1 MTKTNLFLIG
11 AAKAGTTALSEMLGT
26 HPEISPLAIKE
37 PGHFCDDIYA
47 EGFSASYQKMLRW
60 DEAQYFKTDVLD
72 QRHMAFVR
80 GRENYDRLV
89 SKAAEASYILD
100 ASSAYLPSVS
110 AAENIAGYNSE
121 AKIIVSLRNPATRA
135 YSHYNMARK
144 YGKEQ
149 RSFLDAIKAE
159 GALGKVRWGWDE
171 CYLELGDYAAQ
182 LERWLKHFPKDNIHV
197 VWQDELLAEPAATL
211 QSISKFLGLKEDLK
225 PLVEEK
231 HGAEVPKN
239 KAVGKVLGGIGP
251 AVASVLPEKIKA
263 SVKNIV
269 LAKPEDMEEAAR
281 SFLLRYFAP
290 SIEALEILLEKDLT
304 HWK

>member
-11 AAKAGTTALSEMLGT
+11 AAKAGTTALAEMLGN
-26 HPEISPLAIKE
+26 HSEISPLAIKE
-37 PGHFCDDIYA
+37 PGHFCDDIFA
-47 EGFSASYQKMLRW
+47 EGFSAGYQKMLRW
-60 DEAQYFKTDVLD
+60 DEAQYFEADALD
-72 QRHMAFVR
+72 QRHMAFVQ

-89 SKAAEASYILD
+89 AGAGEATYILD
-100 ASSAYLPSVS
+100 ASTAYLPSVS
-110 AAENIAGYNSE
+110 AAANIADYNPE
-121 AKIIVSLRNPATRA
+121 AKIIVSLRNPLTRA
-135 YSHYNMARK
+135 YSHFNMARK

-149 RSFLDAIKAE
+149 RSFFDAIKAE
-159 GALGKVRWGWDE
+159 GTLEKARWGWDE
-171 CYLELGDYAAQ
+171 CYLELGMYAPQ

-211 QSISKFLGLKEDLK
+211 QGISKFLGLTEELK
-225 PLVEEK
+225 PLAEEK

-239 KAVGKVLGGIGP
+239 KAVSKVLGGIGP

-269 LAKPEDMEEAAR
+269 LAKPEGMEEAAR

-290 SIEALEILLEKDLT
+290 SIEALEKLLEKDLT

>member
-1 MTKTNLFLIG
+1 MTRTNLFLIG
-11 AAKAGTTALSEMLGT
+11 AAKAGTTALAEMLGN
-26 HPEISPLAIKE
+26 HPQISPLAIKE

-60 DEAQYFKTDVLD
+60 DEAHYFKGDALD

-89 SKAAEASYILD
+89 SEASEAQYILD
-100 ASSAYLPSVS
+100 ASTAYLPSLS
-110 AAENIAGYNSE
+110 AAENIASYNSE

-159 GALGKVRWGWDE
+159 GALEKARWGWDE
-171 CYLELGDYAAQ
+171 CYLELGDYAPQ
-182 LERWLKHFPKDNIHV
+182 LERWLKHFSMDQIHV

-211 QSISKFLGLKEDLK
+211 KGITKFLGLKEELK
-225 PLVEEK
+225 PLAEEK

-251 AVASVLPEKIKA
+251 AVASILPEKIKA

-269 LAKPEDMEEAAR
+269 LAKPEGMEEAAR

-290 SIEALEILLEKDLT
+290 SIEALEKLLEKDLT

>member
-11 AAKAGTTALSEMLGT
+11 AAKAGTTALAEMLGN
-26 HPEISPLAIKE
+26 HPQISPLAIKE

-60 DEAQYFKTDVLD
+60 DEAQYFKADALD

-89 SKAAEASYILD
+89 SEAADAQYILD
-100 ASSAYLPSVS
+100 ASTAYLPSVN

-149 RSFLDAIKAE
+149 RSFLEAIKAE
-159 GALGKVRWGWDE
+159 GALERARWGWDE
-171 CYLELGDYAAQ
+171 CYLELGDYAPQ
-182 LERWLKHFPKDNIHV
+182 LERWLKHFSMDQIHV

-211 QSISKFLGLKEDLK
+211 QGISKFLGLKEELK
-225 PLVEEK
+225 PLAEEK

-251 AVASVLPEKIKA
+251 AVASILPEKIKA
-263 SVKNIV
+263 GVKNIV
-269 LAKPEDMEEAAR
+269 LAKPEG
-281 SFLLRYFAP
+281 
-290 SIEALEILLEKDLT
+290 IEALEKLLEKDLT

>member
-11 AAKAGTTALSEMLGT
+11 AAKAGTTSLAEMLGN
-26 HPEISPLAIKE
+26 HSEISPLAIKE

-47 EGFSASYQKMLRW
+47 EGFSAGYQKMLRW
-60 DEAQYFKTDVLD
+60 DEAQYFHAGALD
-72 QRHMAFVR
+72 GRHMAFVQ
-80 GRENYDRLV
+80 GRENYERLV
-89 SKAAEASYILD
+89 AAAEEASYILD
-100 ASSAYLPSVS
+100 ASTAYLPSVN
-110 AAENIAGYNSE
+110 AAVNIADYNSE
-121 AKIIVSLRNPATRA
+121 AKIIVSLRNPSTRA

-149 RSFLDAIKAE
+149 RSFLEAITAE
-159 GALGKVRWGWDE
+159 GALEKALWGWDE
-171 CYLELGDYAAQ
+171 CYLELGMYAPQ
-182 LERWLKHFPKDNIHV
+182 LERWLKHFPKENIHV

-211 QSISKFLGLKEDLK
+211 QGISKFLGLKEDLK
-225 PLVEEK
+225 PLAEEK

-239 KAVGKVLGGIGP
+239 KTVGKVLGGIGP
-251 AVASVLPEKIKA
+251 AVASILPEKIKA

-290 SIEALEILLEKDLT
+290 SIEALETLLEKDLT

>member
-121 AKIIVSLRNPATRA
+121 AKIIVSLRNPSTRA
-135 YSHYNMARK
+135 YSHFNMARK

-149 RSFLDAIKAE
+149 RSFLDALKAE
-159 GALGKVRWGWDE
+159 GTLEKARWGWDE
-171 CYLELGDYAAQ
+171 CYLELGMYAPQ
-182 LERWLKHFPKDNIHV
+182 LERWLKHFSKDNIHV

-239 KAVGKVLGGIGP
+239 KSVGKVLGGIGP

>member
-1 MTKTNLFLIG
+1 MIKTNLFLIG
-11 AAKAGTTALSEMLGT
+11 AAKAGTTALAEMLGN
-26 HPEISPLAIKE
+26 HPQISTLAIKE
-37 PGHFCDDIYA
+37 PGHFCDDIYV

-60 DEAQYFKTDVLD
+60 DEAQYFKADALQ

-89 SKAAEASYILD
+89 LEAAEAAYVLD
-100 ASSAYLPSVS
+100 ASTAYLPSAS
-110 AAENIAGYNSE
+110 AAENIASYNSE
-121 AKIIVSLRNPATRA
+121 AKVIVSLRNPVSRA

-159 GALGKVRWGWDE
+159 GALERARWGWDE
-171 CYLELGDYAAQ
+171 CYLELGDYAPQ
-182 LERWLKHFPKDNIHV
+182 LERWLKHFSMAQIHV

-211 QSISKFLGLKEDLK
+211 QGISKFLGLKDELN
-225 PLVEEK
+225 PLAEEK

-239 KAVGKVLGGIGP
+239 KALGKVLGGIGP
-251 AVASVLPEKIKA
+251 AVASILPEKIKA

-269 LAKPEDMEEAAR
+269 LAKPEGMEEEAR

-290 SIEALEILLEKDLT
+290 SIEALEKLLEKDLT

>member
-1 MTKTNLFLIG
+1 MTKSNLFLIG
-11 AAKAGTTALSEMLGT
+11 AAKAGTTALAEMLGN

-37 PGHFCDDIYA
+37 PGHFCHDIYA

-60 DEAQYFKTDVLD
+60 DEAKFFESDALD
-72 QRHMAFVR
+72 QRHMAFVEVR
-80 GRENYDRLV
+80 DNYDRLV
-89 SKAAEASYILD
+89 VEAAEAPYILD
-100 ASSAYLPSVS
+100 ASTAYLPSTS
-110 AAENIAGYNSE
+110 AAENIASYNAE

-159 GALGKVRWGWDE
+159 AALEKARWGWDE
-171 CYLELGDYAAQ
+171 CYLELGYYAPQ
-182 LERWLKHFPKDNIHV
+182 LERWLNHFPKDHIHV

-211 QSISKFLGLKEDLK
+211 QGISKFLGLTEDLK
-225 PLVEEK
+225 PLAQEK

-251 AVASVLPEKIKA
+251 AVASILPKKIKER
-263 SVKNIV
+263 VKNIV
-269 LAKPEDMEEAAR
+269 LAKPEVMEEAAR

-290 SIEALEILLEKDLT
+290 SIEALEKLLEKDLT

>member
-1 MTKTNLFLIG
+1 MSKTNLFLIG
-11 AAKAGTTALSEMLGT
+11 AAKAGTTALAEMLGN
-26 HPEISPLAIKE
+26 HPQISPLAIKE

-47 EGFSASYQKMLRW
+47 NGFSASYQKMLRW
-60 DEAQYFKTDVLD
+60 DEGQYFKADALD
-72 QRHMAFVR
+72 QRHMAFVQ

-89 SKAAEASYILD
+89 SEATDAQYILD
-100 ASSAYLPSVS
+100 ASTAYLPSVN
-110 AAENIAGYNSE
+110 AAVSIADYNSE

-149 RSFLDAIKAE
+149 RSFLEAIKSE
-159 GALGKVRWGWDE
+159 GALERARWGWDE
-171 CYLELGDYAAQ
+171 CYLELGNYAPQ
-182 LERWLKHFPKDNIHV
+182 LERWLKHFTMNQIHV

-211 QSISKFLGLKEDLK
+211 QGILKFLGLKEELK
-225 PLVEEK
+225 PLAEEK

-239 KAVGKVLGGIGP
+239 KVVGKVLGGIGP
-251 AVASVLPEKIKA
+251 AVAAILPKKIKA
-263 SVKNIV
+263 GVKNIV
-269 LAKPEDMEEAAR
+269 LAKPEGMEEAAR

-290 SIEALEILLEKDLT
+290 SIEALEKLLEKDLT

>member
-1 MTKTNLFLIG
+1 
-11 AAKAGTTALSEMLGT
+11 
-26 HPEISPLAIKE
+26 
-37 PGHFCDDIYA
+37 
-47 EGFSASYQKMLRW
+47 
-60 DEAQYFKTDVLD
+60 
-72 QRHMAFVR
+72 MAFVQ

-89 SKAAEASYILD
+89 AEAEEAMYILD
-100 ASSAYLPSVS
+100 ASTAYLPSVN

-149 RSFLDAIKAE
+149 RSFLEAIKAE
-159 GALGKVRWGWDE
+159 GALERARWGWNE
-171 CYLELGDYAAQ
+171 CYLELGDYAPQ
-182 LERWLKHFPKDNIHV
+182 LKRWLKHFSKDNIHV

-211 QSISKFLGLKEDLK
+211 QGISKFLGLTEELK
-225 PLVEEK
+225 PLAEEK

-251 AVASVLPEKIKA
+251 AVASLLPEKIKA
-263 SVKNIV
+263 GVKNIV
-269 LAKPEDMEEAAR
+269 LAKPEGMEEAAR

-290 SIEALEILLEKDLT
+290 SIEALEKLLEKNLT

>member
-1 MTKTNLFLIG
+1 MVKTNLFLIG
-11 AAKAGTTALSEMLGT
+11 AAKAGTTALAEILGN
-26 HPEISPLAIKE
+26 HPQISPLAIKE

-47 EGFSASYQKMLRW
+47 KGFSASYQKMLRW
-60 DEAQYFKTDVLD
+60 DEAHYFKADVLD

-80 GRENYDRLV
+80 GRENYNRLV
-89 SKAAEASYILD
+89 AEATEASYILD
-100 ASSAYLPSVS
+100 ASTAYLPSLS

-159 GALGKVRWGWDE
+159 GVLEKARWGWDE
-171 CYLELGDYAAQ
+171 CYLELGDYAPQ
-182 LERWLKHFPKDNIHV
+182 LERWLKYFSKDNIHV

-211 QSISKFLGLKEDLK
+211 QGISKFLGLKEELK
-225 PLVEEK
+225 PLAKEK

-239 KAVGKVLGGIGP
+239 KVVGKVLGGIGP
-251 AVASVLPEKIKA
+251 AIASVLPEKIKGR
-263 SVKNIV
+263 VKNIV
-269 LAKPEDMEEAAR
+269 LAKPEGMEEAAR

-290 SIEALEILLEKDLT
+290 SIEALEKLLEKDLT

>member
-11 AAKAGTTALSEMLGT
+11 AAKAGTTALAEMLGN

-37 PGHFCDDIYA
+37 PGHFCEDIYA

-60 DEAQYFKTDVLD
+60 DEAQYFKADALD

-80 GRENYDRLV
+80 ERENYDRLV
-89 SKAAEASYILD
+89 LEAAEAAYILD
-100 ASSAYLPSVS
+100 ASTAYLPSTN
-110 AAENIAGYNSE
+110 AAANIAGYNAE
-121 AKIIVSLRNPATRA
+121 AKVIVSLRNPATRA

-149 RSFLDAIKAE
+149 RSFLDAIGAE
-159 GALGKVRWGWDE
+159 GALEKARWGWDE
-171 CYLELGDYAAQ
+171 CYLELGDYAPQ
-182 LERWLKHFPKDNIHV
+182 LERWLKYFPKENIHV
-197 VWQDELLAEPAATL
+197 VWQDELLVEPAATL
-211 QSISKFLGLKEDLK
+211 QGISKFLGLKEELK
-225 PLVEEK
+225 PLAEEK

-239 KAVGKVLGGIGP
+239 KVVGKMLSGIGP
-251 AVASVLPEKIKA
+251 AVASILPEKIKA

-269 LAKPEDMEEAAR
+269 LAKPEGMEEAAR

-290 SIEALEILLEKDLT
+290 SIEALEKLLEKDLT